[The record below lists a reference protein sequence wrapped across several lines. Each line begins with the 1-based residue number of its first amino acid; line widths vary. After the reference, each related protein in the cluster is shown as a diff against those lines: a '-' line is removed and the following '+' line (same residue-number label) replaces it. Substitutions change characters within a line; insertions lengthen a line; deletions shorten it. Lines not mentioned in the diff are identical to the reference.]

1 MYVCLKGENAM
12 SYKDVVLKN
21 QVNAT

>member
-12 SYKDVVLKN
+12 SYKDVVLKK